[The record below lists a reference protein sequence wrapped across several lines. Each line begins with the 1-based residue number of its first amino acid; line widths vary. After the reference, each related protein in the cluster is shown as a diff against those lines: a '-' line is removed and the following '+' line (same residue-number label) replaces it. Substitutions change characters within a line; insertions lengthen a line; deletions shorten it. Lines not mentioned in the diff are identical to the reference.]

1 MRRTNTS
8 IGSLLGAAALA
19 LAGCS
24 DSDVLEPAGGPAAF
38 AVSASAPGAVYVLS
52 NQAAGNAVL
61 AFARAADGTLSGP
74 VAYPTGGAGT
84 GAGLGS
90 QGAVVLTENARWL
103 LAVDAGSDEVSLFR
117 VDAAGLTQTDRVAS
131 GGDMPISVTVH
142 GRFVYVV
149 NAGGTGNIAGFQA
162 SNTGDLT
169 PIPGSTRPLSGAGT
183 GPAQI
188 EFSPDGRWLVVTEK
202 NTNMIVTYAVDH
214 EGVAGPPQP
223 QPSAGMTPF
232 GFAFAGRN
240 KLIVSEAFGGAVDA
254 SATSSYVLR
263 RDGMLETL
271 SPSVG
276 TTETAACWTVVSKNG
291 RFAYVTNT
299 GSASVTGYEIGRG
312 GRLFLLDADG
322 RTAPTGP
329 TPIDAAFDGSGQH
342 LYVLTAGNG
351 GISAF
356 DVGANGNG
364 LTPIAGA
371 GGLPAGAVGIAAH

>member
-1 MRRTNTS
+1 MRGTNLKRGVV
-8 IGSLLGAAALA
+8 IGAAALA
-19 LAGCS
+19 AAACS
-24 DSDVLEPAGGPAAF
+24 DGSVLAPDGPEAAY
-38 AVSASAPGAVYVLS
+38 AVSQGAPGAVYVLS

-74 VAYPTGGAGT
+74 VAYPTGGTGT

-90 QGAVVLTENARWL
+90 QGAVVLSGNGRWL
-103 LAVDAGSDEVSLFR
+103 LAVDAGSDEVSVFR
-117 VDAAGLTQTDRVAS
+117 VDAMGLTQTDRVAS

-142 GRFVYVV
+142 GAWVYVV
-149 NAGGTGNIAGFQA
+149 NAGGAGNISGFQLSA
-162 SNTGDLT
+162 SGDLSSIT
-169 PIPGSTRPLSGAGT
+169 GSTRPLSGAGT

-202 NTNMIVTYAVDH
+202 NTNMIVTYAVSH

-223 QPSAGMTPF
+223 QPSAGTTPF

-240 KLIVSEAFGGAVDA
+240 RLIVSEAFGGAVDA
-254 SATSSYVLR
+254 SATSSYALKP
-263 RDGMLETL
+263 DGTLETL
-271 SPSVG
+271 SASVG

-312 GRLFLLDADG
+312 GQLHILDADG
-322 RTAPTGP
+322 KTAPTGP
-329 TPIDAAFDGSGQH
+329 TPIDADFSASGRH

-364 LTPIAGA
+364 LAPIAGA
-371 GGLPAGAVGIAAH
+371 AGLPAGAVGIAAH